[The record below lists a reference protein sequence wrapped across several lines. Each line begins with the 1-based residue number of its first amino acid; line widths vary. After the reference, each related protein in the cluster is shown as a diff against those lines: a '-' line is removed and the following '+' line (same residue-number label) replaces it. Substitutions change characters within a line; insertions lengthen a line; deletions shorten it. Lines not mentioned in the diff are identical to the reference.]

1 MGGGSDSNPKREYQM
16 GNLVDWVSVGEVSA
30 ERDSN
35 LSKYF
40 FDAGVSKAIIE
51 SSKQYLLLGRKG
63 AGKTAVFLH
72 LASKPE
78 NLFKKDDLV
87 VPLSLQSYNWQAHEL
102 LADRQ
107 KAGGYQ
113 HRDSWRFVL
122 YVESIR
128 AIHTHCAEN
137 RIAVSEDLSK
147 AAKLLEKL
155 FSKPVPTWTDLLG
168 EKLYSLAGL
177 DLPSFGL
184 GEDGVT
190 AEAGSISFEQM
201 EQQPELRR
209 KLNQNIANLT
219 NWFEKCLATAPKGL
233 RVFLIFDRLDEAWV
247 PNFLDESKIII
258 SGLLHA
264 SEHVLG
270 KFDGAIRPIVF
281 LREDIFWT
289 FDINDRNKLRE
300 DCSESLRWKA
310 ESIEQ
315 LILSRINYY
324 ATLKSQIPIT
334 SLQDL
339 FQEKEMRSR
348 TSPVRHLFN
357 RTMCRPRDMVAF
369 LSRTLKSAQSGNLVS
384 IETGRI
390 LTRAIY
396 EAEPG
401 YSDYLYDELSD
412 EWRNQNPTFLDY
424 LAVLE
429 NLRYAMFSTTSF
441 EEALKAKD
449 LIKDRSDFRTV
460 LRFLFDNSILG
471 IQVGESTQWRYKC
484 FLTTQAF
491 TDVEIL
497 KVHPGLIKRLGLTEG
512 IAPGSNV

>member
-1 MGGGSDSNPKREYQM
+1 MA
-16 GNLVDWVSVGEVSA
+16 NLVNWVSVGEVSA
-30 ERDSN
+30 ERDEN

-78 NLFKKDDLV
+78 SLFNKDDLV

-128 AIHTHCAEN
+128 AINIHCTEN
-137 RIAVSEDLSK
+137 GIPLSDEIKK

-168 EKLYSLAGL
+168 EKLYTLAGL
-177 DLPSFGL
+177 ELPSFGL
-184 GEDGVT
+184 NESGVNVG
-190 AEAGSISFEQM
+190 AGSISFEQM

-219 NWFEKCLATAPKGL
+219 NWFEECLTTTPKEL
-233 RVFLIFDRLDEAWV
+233 KVFLIFDRLDEAWV
-247 PNFLDESKIII
+247 PNFLDESKTII

-270 KFDGAIRPIVF
+270 KFKGAIRPIVF

-300 DCSESLRWKA
+300 DCSESLRWKP

-324 ATLKSQIPIT
+324 ATTKNEAPIV

-357 RTMCRPRDMVAF
+357 RTMSRPRDMVAF
-369 LSRTLKSAQSGNLVS
+369 LSRTLKSARAENLVS
-384 IETGRI
+384 PESGRI
-390 LTRAIY
+390 LTKAIY

-412 EWRNQNPTFLDY
+412 EWRNQNPTFLEY
-424 LAVLE
+424 LAVIE
-429 NLRYAMFSTTSF
+429 NLRYAIFSTVAF
-441 EEALKAKD
+441 EDALKKKELA
-449 LIKDRSDFRTV
+449 KDRSEFRMI

-484 FLTTQAF
+484 FFPTQAF
-491 TDVEIL
+491 TDVDTL
-497 KVHPGLIKRLGLTEG
+497 KVHPGLIKRLGLIEG
-512 IAPGSNV
+512 VAPGSGVSSIGIE

>member
-1 MGGGSDSNPKREYQM
+1 ME
-16 GNLVDWVSVGEVSA
+16 NLVDWVSVGEVSA

-35 LSKYF
+35 LSNYF
-40 FDAGVSKAIIE
+40 FDAGVSKAIID

-72 LASKPE
+72 LASKPS
-78 NLFKKDDLV
+78 NLFKTSDLV
-87 VPLSLQSYNWQAHEL
+87 IPLSLQSYNWQAHEL

-122 YVESIR
+122 YIESIR
-128 AIHTHCAEN
+128 AIYIHCTEN
-137 RIAVSEDLSK
+137 NLAISSEIKK

-168 EKLYSLAGL
+168 AKLYTLANFELPSL
-177 DLPSFGL
+177 DLTG
-184 GEDGVT
+184 DGIT
-190 AEAGSISFEQM
+190 AEAGSISFEQI
-201 EQQPELRR
+201 EQQPQLRQ

-219 NWFEKCLATAPKGL
+219 NWFESCLSTMPENL
-233 RVFLIFDRLDEAWV
+233 RIFLIFDRLDEAWV
-247 PNFLDESKIII
+247 PNFLDESKTII

-270 KFDGAIRPIVF
+270 KFKGAIRPIVF

-300 DCSESLRWKA
+300 DCSESLRWKS
-310 ESIEQ
+310 ESIEK
-315 LILSRINYY
+315 LILSRINFF
-324 ATLKSQIPIT
+324 AASANHSPIE
-334 SLQDL
+334 SLLDL

-348 TSPVRHLFN
+348 TNPVRHLFN

-369 LSRTLKSAQSGNLVS
+369 LSRTLKSAKSENYIS
-384 IETGRI
+384 TETGKI
-390 LTRAIY
+390 LTKAIY

-412 EWRNQNPTFLDY
+412 EWRNQNPNFLQY
-424 LAVLE
+424 LAVIE
-429 NLRYAMFSTTSF
+429 NLRYAMFSTSSF
-441 EEALKAKD
+441 EDALKAKD
-449 LIKDRSDFRTV
+449 LAKDRAEFRAV
-460 LRFLFDNSILG
+460 LRFLFDNSIIG

-484 FLTTQAF
+484 FLPTQAF
-491 TDVEIL
+491 TDVETL

-512 IAPGSNV
+512 VAPGSTSLPLEFDQ

>member
-1 MGGGSDSNPKREYQM
+1 M
-16 GNLVDWVSVGEVSA
+16 
-30 ERDSN
+30 
-35 LSKYF
+35 
-40 FDAGVSKAIIE
+40 
-51 SSKQYLLLGRKG
+51 GRKG

-72 LASKPE
+72 LTSKPD
-78 NLFKKDDLV
+78 NLFKKNDLV

-102 LADRQ
+102 LVDRQ

-128 AIHTHCAEN
+128 AIYSHCVEN
-137 RIAVSEDLSK
+137 GIVISEQLNK
-147 AAKLLEKL
+147 AATLLEKL

-177 DLPSFGL
+177 SLPSLDIGAEGFK
-184 GEDGVT
+184 GEV
-190 AEAGSISFEQM
+190 GSISFEQM
-201 EQQPELRR
+201 EQQPELRH
-209 KLNQNIANLT
+209 KLNQNISNLT
-219 NWFEKCLATAPKGL
+219 NWFEKCLATAPNDM

-247 PNFLDESKIII
+247 PNFLDESKTII

-270 KFDGAIRPIVF
+270 KFNSSIRPIVF

-324 ATLKSQIPIT
+324 ATFQSRPPIT

-369 LSRTLKSAQSGNLVS
+369 LSRTFKSAQSGNLVS
-384 IETGRI
+384 AETGRI
-390 LTRAIY
+390 LTKAIY

-429 NLRYAMFSTTSF
+429 NLRYAIFSTASF
-441 EEALKAKD
+441 ETALMAKD
-449 LIKDRSDFRTV
+449 LIKDRADFRAV
-460 LRFLFDNSILG
+460 LRFLFDNSIIG
-471 IQVGESTQWRYKC
+471 IQVGESTIWRYKC
-484 FLTTQAF
+484 FQNTQAF
-491 TDVEIL
+491 TDVDIL

-512 IAPGSNV
+512 IAPGGPVQPTELE

>member
-1 MGGGSDSNPKREYQM
+1 MKENME
-16 GNLVDWVSVGEVSA
+16 NIADWVSVGEVSA

-35 LSKYF
+35 LSNYF
-40 FDAGVSKAIIE
+40 FDAGVSKSIID

-72 LASKPE
+72 LASKPN
-78 NLFKKDDLV
+78 NLFKNNDLII
-87 VPLSLQSYNWQAHEL
+87 PLSLQSYNWQAHEL

-128 AIHTHCAEN
+128 AIYIHCTEN
-137 RIAVSEDLSK
+137 KISLPDKIKK

-168 EKLYSLAGL
+168 EKLYTLAGL
-177 DLPSFGL
+177 DLPSIDL
-184 GEDGVT
+184 GEENLNATV
-190 AEAGSISFEQM
+190 GSISFEQM
-201 EQQPELRR
+201 EDRPELRR
-209 KLNQNIANLT
+209 KLNQNISNLT
-219 NWFEKCLATAPKGL
+219 NWFEDCLSEIPETL
-233 RVFLIFDRLDEAWV
+233 RIFLIFDRLDEAWV
-247 PNFLDESKIII
+247 PKFLDESKTII

-270 KFDGAIRPIVF
+270 KFKGTIRPIVF

-300 DCSESLRWKA
+300 DCSESLRWKS
-310 ESIEQ
+310 ESIEH
-315 LILSRINYY
+315 LILSRINFY
-324 ATLKSQIPIT
+324 ARTQDKAQIT

-369 LSRTLKSAQSGNLVS
+369 LSRTIKSAKNENFNS

-390 LTRAIY
+390 STKAIY
-396 EAEPG
+396 DAEPG

-412 EWRNQNPTFLDY
+412 EWRNQNPNFLEY
-424 LAVLE
+424 LAVIE
-429 NLRYAMFSTTSF
+429 NLRYAMFSTSSF
-441 EEALKAKD
+441 ETALKAKD
-449 LIKDRSDFRTV
+449 LAKDRAEFRAV
-460 LRFLFDNSILG
+460 LRFLFDNSIVG

-484 FLTTQAF
+484 FSPTQAF
-491 TDVEIL
+491 TDVDTI

-512 IAPGSNV
+512 VAPGTSIQATDSE